1 MPSGPP
7 RKIEVEAVNSSSVKV
22 LWRSPVPNRQHGQ
35 IRGYQVNYVRM
46 VNGEPVGHP
55 VIKDILIDDAQVGT
69 HLHSCTASQVNRYR
83 LWRVLW
89 LWHSSYSQL
98 PTLSIVCVCV
108 CQEPKRTVAER
119 ALCWCFF
126 YLHLAFSAAIQMWIL
141 GHFRKLV
148 SSGGFTNQVKVPLPF
163 KKCGASRVK
172 VLLE

>member
-98 PTLSIVCVCV
+98 LTLSIVCVCV
-108 CQEPKRTVAER
+108 SGTQTYGGRESSLLVLFLFAFGFLGRHTNVNFRTLSQTSEQWWFYKSSKSTIAFQKM
-119 ALCWCFF
+119 WC
-126 YLHLAFSAAIQMWIL
+126 
-141 GHFRKLV
+141 K
-148 SSGGFTNQVKVPLPF
+148 
-163 KKCGASRVK
+163 
-172 VLLE
+172 